1 MNRNLKAWIDSV
13 YHEPFNLFTNNCWH
27 KSRKIIR
34 KARELGLE
42 AKLVVC
48 IVFFRVKFLHN
59 LPVVSLHFYSVI
71 EGKNRKY
78 FYVDVAFDPET
89 EKRICHNE
97 EFKVLLERK
106 IW

>member
-1 MNRNLKAWIDSV
+1 MNKKLKAWIDCV

-27 KSRKIIR
+27 KSRKIIKEAR
-34 KARELGLE
+34 RLGYKANLLFCMVSF
-42 AKLVVC
+42 K
-48 IVFFRVKFLHN
+48 VKCLHN

-89 EKRICHNE
+89 EKRICRNE
-97 EFKVLLERK
+97 EFKVLLK
-106 IW
+106 IVL